1 MTDKKPETPLEIFEY
16 KNKHCIFGV
25 TIEETTDTAAKE
37 WCKENLE
44 RHQWSFVRYTDVY
57 EHTIFFD
64 DESRATDFEK
74 FMSARR

>member
-1 MTDKKPETPLEIFEY
+1 MNDKKPQTPLEIFEY
-16 KNKHCIFGV
+16 KNKHCTHGV
-25 TIEETTDTAAKE
+25 TIEESTDTAAKD

-64 DESRATDFEK
+64 DESHATDFEK
-74 FMSARR
+74 FMRARR